1 MKKPI
6 TDVSRAVSNSAQN
19 VTPDVSLQPELGV
32 TSVQPKLDEF
42 GRMRWWLP
50 PKACAVCGS
59 SFDPLNGI
67 QRFCS
72 SACRQRAYRQSPAHR
87 AVLDGK
93 KQQRHNRRLYQHRE
107 KFRACSIGFDA
118 RFGGP
123 VNESVPSVG
132 MLDLKRF
139 SRNKSKE

>member
-1 MKKPI
+1 MNK
-6 TDVSRAVSNSAQN
+6 SRTLIDEEFRSLIPPSAQN

-32 TSVQPKLDEF
+32 TTE
-42 GRMRWWLP
+42 
-50 PKACAVCGS
+50 CAECGATFKS
-59 SFDPLNGI
+59 EGKHHLY
-67 QRFCS
+67 CS
-72 SACRQRAYRQSPAHR
+72 GACRQRAYRQSPAHR

-93 KQQRHNRRLYQHRE
+93 KQQRRNRRLYQHRE

-139 SRNKSKE
+139 SKK